1 MNQIS
6 PNLHTL
12 TSSAAAALHVLA
24 YASSLTR
31 HGSKEQPPSPGWRRL
46 QAPPLCRATQIADM
60 SYRGAKKSP
69 DQYATS
75 TNISD
80 SGTPLM
86 AVAIDRDKNSQ
97 HAVRWAVEN
106 LRFKE
111 KKVILVHVCSKQ
123 SLRSRRYSFLCM
135 HATNYNNVLSF
146 IHNTQYLIK
155 CCVYLAMCQY
165 VHII

>member
-1 MNQIS
+1 
-6 PNLHTL
+6 
-12 TSSAAAALHVLA
+12 
-24 YASSLTR
+24 
-31 HGSKEQPPSPGWRRL
+31 
-46 QAPPLCRATQIADM
+46 M

-165 VHII
+165 VHIIWQTKYVIQIYFRLDLEHYQYEKVYFSIVWYCCRGWWVPSTKSW